1 MPPNPTDFYLNLDR
15 WENLSAVER
24 ERGAWRARF
33 EGPASRVDPIRQEA
47 SFQAAWSL
55 HLPDRS
61 PDARS
66 REKVLGPI
74 PPEGKLPA
82 LLWAWRYCRA
92 VRFVEGWYQAFPWT
106 TAGVEQVARLLM
118 GPTERLEEGIST
130 RLVTSYHEASRLA
143 EDIGRIP
150 VFQAAAFYGGFEYE
164 HGVNDIYWQLHILS
178 LRLLLLQGG
187 YFQVLAA
194 PIEPHIRER
203 LGVPKG
209 GVRGAVRTALPPS
222 PENLL
227 GTWLDGVTDLLLDV
241 GKRADESWARSK
253 SFEARTSLQETILTL
268 ALQHGRVS
276 AGDILRATGANRN
289 TVKDNLA
296 RLVQEGTLQKHGQK
310 RGTIYLPA

>member
-1 MPPNPTDFYLNLDR
+1 MPSNPTDFYLNLDR
-15 WENLSAVER
+15 WESLSAVER

-33 EGPASRVDPIRQEA
+33 EGPSSRTDPIRQEA
-47 SFQAAWSL
+47 AFQAAWSL

-61 PDARS
+61 PDART

-106 TAGVEQVARLLM
+106 TAGVEQVARLLLD
-118 GPTERLEEGIST
+118 PTERLEEGIST
-130 RLVTSYHEASRLA
+130 RLVTSYHEASRLS
-143 EDIGRIP
+143 DDVGRIP
-150 VFQAAAFYGGFEYE
+150 VFQAAAFYGVIE
-164 HGVNDIYWQLHILS
+164 HPNKVNDIYWQLRILF
-178 LRLLLLQGG
+178 LRLLLLQRG

-194 PIEPHIRER
+194 PIEPHIRESVSAP
-203 LGVPKG
+203 GP
-209 GVRGAVRTALPPS
+209 GARRAGQSALPPN
-222 PENLL
+222 PESLL
-227 GTWLDGVTDLLLDV
+227 GAWLDGVTDLLLDV
-241 GKRADESWARSK
+241 GRRADETWARSK
-253 SFEARTSLQETILTL
+253 SLGPRTSLQETILTL
-268 ALQHGRVS
+268 AIQHGRVT

-296 RLVQEGTLQKHGQK
+296 RLVEEGTLQKHGQK